1 MEESRQSLGQLLL
14 TEVTCPWRIGI
25 SQRKFGRNSMLADG
39 GVVGAISEGCVT
51 PDLRPV
57 DRVIIGLCAG
67 FMG

>member
-1 MEESRQSLGQLLL
+1 M
-14 TEVTCPWRIGI
+14 V
-25 SQRKFGRNSMLADG
+25 ADG
-39 GVVGAISEGCVT
+39 GVVGAISESSVT